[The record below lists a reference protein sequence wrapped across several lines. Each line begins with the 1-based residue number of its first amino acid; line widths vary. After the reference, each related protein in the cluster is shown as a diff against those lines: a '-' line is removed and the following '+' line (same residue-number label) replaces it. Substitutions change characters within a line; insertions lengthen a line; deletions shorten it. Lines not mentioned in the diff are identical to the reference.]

1 MRLSKKTLFHSDMRL
16 SGQSES
22 LFEKALQWIP
32 GGVNSPVRAFRAVG
46 GRPFFAVRAKG
57 ATVWDADDNEYVDYV
72 GTWGPAI
79 LGHAPQTVVDA
90 VKSAAE
96 HGTSFGIPNPL
107 EVRMAE
113 LIVKAVPSVEKVRMC
128 NSGTEATMSAI
139 RLARGYTERNK
150 VIKFEGC
157 YHGHVDS
164 LLVKAGSGALTLGQ
178 PDSAG
183 VPPEYTSQTIV
194 LPFNDEDSV
203 ESAFA
208 EHGNDIAG
216 VILEPVPANAGL
228 YLPHDGFLEYLRDIT
243 SENGALLIFD
253 EVMTGFRL
261 GLSGAQGRFGILPDL
276 SCFGKVIG
284 GGLPVGA
291 LGGRSEIMDCLSPD
305 GPVYQAGTLSGNPLA
320 MSAGISVLEALADG
334 AVYEKIERLSQM
346 LSDGL
351 ADAAK
356 SASVGVQLN
365 RIGSMSCCFFTTGSV
380 ENMGDALKSDREK
393 FAKYFHGMLEEG
405 IYLAPSQFEAGFV
418 SAAHDEFAIE
428 KTIAAATKVMK
439 SL

>member
-1 MRLSKKTLFHSDMRL
+1 MRLSAES
-16 SGQSES
+16 QS
-22 LFEKALQWIP
+22 LFDKALQWIP

-46 GRPFFAVRAKG
+46 GKPFFAVRANG
-57 ATVWDADDNEYVDYV
+57 ANVWDADDNEYVDYV

-79 LGHAPQTVVDA
+79 LGHAPQVVVDA
-90 VKSAAE
+90 VKNAAE

-113 LIVKAVPSVEKVRMC
+113 LVVSAVPSVEKVRMC

-139 RLARGYTERNK
+139 RLARGFTKRNK
-150 VIKFEGC
+150 IIKFEGC

-183 VPPEYTSQTIV
+183 VPAEFTSQTIV
-194 LPFNDEDSV
+194 LPFNDCEAV
-203 ESAFA
+203 ESAFT
-208 EHGNDIAG
+208 EHGDDIAG
-216 VILEPVPANAGL
+216 IILEPVPANAGL
-228 YLPHDGFLEYLRDIT
+228 YLPREGYLELLSKIT
-243 SENGALLIFD
+243 LDNGSLLIFD

-261 GLSGAQGRFGILPDL
+261 GLAGAQGRFGITPDL

-291 LGGRSEIMDCLSPD
+291 FGGRRDVMDCLAPD

-320 MSAGISVLEALADG
+320 MSAGIAVLEALADG
-334 AVYEKIERLSQM
+334 EVYEKIEALGQALSE
-346 LSDGL
+346 GL

-356 SASVGVQLN
+356 SADVPVRLQ
-365 RIGSMSCCFFTTGSV
+365 RIGSMSCCYFTDEPV
-380 ENMGDALKSDREK
+380 YNMDDAMKSDREK
-393 FAKYFHGMLEEG
+393 FGKYFHGMLEEG
-405 IYLAPSQFEAGFV
+405 VYLAPSQFEAGFI
-418 SAAHDEFAIE
+418 SAAHDEEAIQ
-428 KTIAAATKVMK
+428 KTIAVAAKVMK

>member
-1 MRLSKKTLFHSDMRL
+1 MRLSAES
-16 SGQSES
+16 QS
-22 LFEKALQWIP
+22 LFDKALQWIP

-46 GRPFFAVRAKG
+46 GKPFFAVRANG
-57 ATVWDADDNEYVDYV
+57 ANVWDADDNEYVDYV

-79 LGHAPQTVVDA
+79 LGHAPQVVVDA
-90 VKSAAE
+90 VKNAAE

-113 LIVKAVPSVEKVRMC
+113 LVVNAVPSVEKVRMC

-139 RLARGYTERNK
+139 RLARGFTKRNK
-150 VIKFEGC
+150 IIKFEGC

-183 VPPEYTSQTIV
+183 VPAEFTSQTIV
-194 LPFNDEDSV
+194 LPFNDFEAV

-208 EHGNDIAG
+208 EHGDDIAG
-216 VILEPVPANAGL
+216 IILEPVPANAGL
-228 YLPHDGFLEYLRDIT
+228 YLPREGYLDFLSNIT
-243 SENGALLIFD
+243 SDNGSLLIFD

-261 GLSGAQGRFGILPDL
+261 GLAGAQGRFGMTPDL

-291 LGGRSEIMDCLSPD
+291 FGGRRDVMDCLAPD

-320 MSAGISVLEALADG
+320 MSAGIAVLEALADG
-334 AVYEKIERLSQM
+334 EVYEKIEALGQALSE
-346 LSDGL
+346 GL

-356 SASVGVQLN
+356 SADVPVRLQ
-365 RIGSMSCCFFTTGSV
+365 RIGSMSCCYFTDEPV
-380 ENMGDALKSDREK
+380 YNMDDAMKSDREK
-393 FAKYFHGMLEEG
+393 FGKYFHGMLDESV
-405 IYLAPSQFEAGFV
+405 YLAPSQFEAGFI
-418 SAAHDEFAIE
+418 SAAHDEAAIQ
-428 KTIAAATKVMK
+428 KTIAAAAKVMK
-439 SL
+439 TL

>member
-1 MRLSKKTLFHSDMRL
+1 MRLSEESVFCRGMRL
-16 SGQSES
+16 SAESQS
-22 LFEKALQWIP
+22 LFDKALQWIP

-46 GRPFFAVRAKG
+46 GKPFFAVRANG
-57 ATVWDADDNEYVDYV
+57 ANVWDADDNEYVDYV

-79 LGHAPQTVVDA
+79 LGHAPQVVVDA
-90 VKSAAE
+90 VKNAAE

-113 LIVKAVPSVEKVRMC
+113 LVVSAVPSVEKVRMC

-139 RLARGYTERNK
+139 RLARGFTKRNK
-150 VIKFEGC
+150 IIKFEGC

-183 VPPEYTSQTIV
+183 VPAEFTSQTIV
-194 LPFNDEDSV
+194 LPFNDCEAV
-203 ESAFA
+203 ESAFT
-208 EHGNDIAG
+208 EHGDDIAG
-216 VILEPVPANAGL
+216 IILEPVPANAGL
-228 YLPHDGFLEYLRDIT
+228 YLPREGYLELLSKIT
-243 SENGALLIFD
+243 LDNGSLLIFD

-261 GLSGAQGRFGILPDL
+261 GLAGAQGRFGITPDL

-291 LGGRSEIMDCLSPD
+291 FGGRRDVMDCLAPD

-320 MSAGISVLEALADG
+320 MSAGIAVLEALADG
-334 AVYEKIERLSQM
+334 EVYEKIEALGQALSE
-346 LSDGL
+346 GL

-356 SASVGVQLN
+356 SADVPVRLQ
-365 RIGSMSCCFFTTGSV
+365 RIGSMSCCYFTDEPV
-380 ENMGDALKSDREK
+380 YNMDDAMKSDREK
-393 FAKYFHGMLEEG
+393 FGKYFHGMLEEG
-405 IYLAPSQFEAGFV
+405 VYLAPSQFEAGFI
-418 SAAHDEFAIE
+418 SAAHDEAAIQ
-428 KTIAAATKVMK
+428 KTIAVAAKVMK